1 MNNNNLLVKI
11 NNQKQLL
18 KQLFTKTT
26 LYFALR
32 WYSSN
37 EDYWSLWISSRTLK
51 INYSLESE
59 LLLLWFH
66 KFMFPFLYLFDMQR
80 EQIFWMMENKT
91 TSKK

>member
-32 WYSSN
+32 
-37 EDYWSLWISSRTLK
+37 
-51 INYSLESE
+51 
-59 LLLLWFH
+59 
-66 KFMFPFLYLFDMQR
+66 
-80 EQIFWMMENKT
+80 
-91 TSKK
+91 